1 MELKGLIGFYM
12 THKSHKSNSV
22 EKDMRE
28 IETLRERMPD
38 AARDIKLNLQTV
50 FQSTTL
56 TPAQTW
62 GAALASAIATRNGEL
77 ARAVFV
83 EAQGK
88 VDENVIEDAMAA
100 AALMA
105 MNNVYYRFR
114 HLVGKESYA
123 AKPARLRMNWIG
135 KPMSN
140 KADFELFCLAVSAI
154 NGCEACI
161 RSHEEVVTAGGVSED
176 QVHDA
181 VRGQDR
187 RHDPGRGRLVGDE
200 RTWRDNIRC
209 SRLKGGR
216 KNRRKGAGAT
226 LISPTHLSPSLRSIL

>member
-1 MELKGLIGFYM
+1 
-12 THKSHKSNSV
+12 
-22 EKDMRE
+22 MRE

-38 AARDIKLNLQTV
+38 AARDIRLNLQTV

-56 TPAQTW
+56 TSEQTW

-83 EAQGK
+83 ETQGK

-100 AALMA
+100 AALMS

-114 HLVGKESYA
+114 HLVGKENYA

-154 NGCEACI
+154 NGCEVCI

-181 VRGQDR
+181 VRIAATIQAAAVSLEISG
-187 RHDPGRGRLVGDE
+187 L
-200 RTWRDNIRC
+200 
-209 SRLKGGR
+209 
-216 KNRRKGAGAT
+216 GAI
-226 LISPTHLSPSLRSIL
+226 ISDVVA

>member
-1 MELKGLIGFYM
+1 M
-12 THKSHKSNSV
+12 S
-22 EKDMRE
+22 E
-28 IETLRERMPD
+28 IEKLREQIPE
-38 AARDIKLNLQTV
+38 AARDIRLNLQTV

-62 GAALASAIATRNGEL
+62 GAALASAIAARNDEL

-88 VDENVIEDAMAA
+88 VDANVIEDARAA

-123 AKPARLRMNWIG
+123 TKPARLRMNWIS

-140 KADFELFCLAVSAI
+140 KTDFELFCLAVSAI
-154 NGCEACI
+154 NGCEACV
-161 RSHEEVVTAGGVSED
+161 RSHEQVVTEGGVSED

-181 VRGQDR
+181 VRIAATIQAAAVSLEMNG
-187 RHDPGRGRLVGDE
+187 LSAIIS
-200 RTWRDNIRC
+200 N
-209 SRLKGGR
+209 
-216 KNRRKGAGAT
+216 GAA
-226 LISPTHLSPSLRSIL
+226 